1 MQNRRQSG
9 GQNGGQGRGQGG
21 VLEPGD
27 PLRGILMNRGA
38 TTEGSSR
45 IPPFQSS
52 YMNMI
57 YQVLLRWVLRCYE

>member
-21 VLEPGD
+21 VPRPVD

-38 TTEGSSR
+38 ATEGSSR
-45 IPPFQSS
+45 IPPSQSS

-57 YQVLLRWVLRCYE
+57 CQVLL